1 MNSGGRIFVAGHL
14 GLVGSAL
21 VRRLQRQGYTD
32 LILRT
37 RAELDLTNETAVR
50 KFFAEEHPAYV
61 FLAAAKVGG
70 ILANDSSPVDFLREN
85 LLIQNNVIHEA
96 YTSGVERLLFL
107 GSSCVYPKNAPQ
119 PIKEEYLLSGPLE
132 PTNRAYALAKISGI
146 EMCWAYNRQ
155 YGTRSIAAMPT
166 NLYGPNDNYNLHTSH
181 VVPALIKKFHQAK
194 LHHARTVTIWG
205 SGTPRREFLFSDD
218 AADACIWLMN
228 LSEASIGQIMRSKG
242 PPLVNVGWGRDLT
255 IRELACIVGE
265 IVGVDCELVFDGS
278 KPDGTPRKLLD
289 TTRLNS
295 LGWHPN
301 TSLREGIRMTYEA
314 YCRDVAS
321 DPSSAHHAKQDQIAS
336 YKAGT

>member
-1 MNSGGRIFVAGHL
+1 MKFESRIFVAGHR

-21 VRRLQRQGYTD
+21 VRRLQGQGFTN
-32 LILRT
+32 LVTRT
-37 RAELDLTNETAVR
+37 RAELDLTDETAVR
-50 KFFAEEHPAYV
+50 KFFAEERPAHV

-70 ILANDSSPVDFLREN
+70 IVANDSSPVDFLREN

-96 YTSGVERLLFL
+96 YRNGVERLLFL
-107 GSSCVYPKNAPQ
+107 GSSCVYPKNSPQ

-155 YGTRSIAAMPT
+155 YGTHYIAAMPT
-166 NLYGPNDNYNLHTSH
+166 NLYGPNDNYNAQTSH
-181 VVPALIKKFHQAK
+181 VLPALINKFHQAK

-228 LSEASIGQIMRSKG
+228 LKEDALGRIVRSEG
-242 PPLVNVGWGRDLT
+242 PPLVNVGWGRDLS
-255 IRELACIVGE
+255 IRELAYMIGE
-265 IVGVDCELVFDGS
+265 IVGANRELLFDGS

-289 TTRLNS
+289 TTLLYS
-295 LGWHPN
+295 LGWHPS
-301 TSLREGIRMTYEA
+301 TPLREGIRMTYDA

-321 DPSSAHHAKQDQIAS
+321 DSTSGHGQQNQLAS
-336 YKAGT
+336 NKV

>member
-1 MNSGGRIFVAGHL
+1 MNSESRIFVAGHL

-21 VRRLQRQGYTD
+21 VRRLQSRGFTD
-32 LILRT
+32 LITRT
-37 RAELDLTNETAVR
+37 RAELDLTHEAAVR
-50 KFFAEEHPAYV
+50 KFFAEERPAYV

-70 ILANDSSPVDFLREN
+70 IVANESSPVAFLREN

-96 YTSGVERLLFL
+96 YRSGVERLLFL
-107 GSSCVYPKNAPQ
+107 GSSCVYPKDAPQ
-119 PIKEEYLLSGPLE
+119 PIREEYLLSSPLE

-155 YGTRSIAAMPT
+155 YGTRFIAAMPT
-166 NLYGPNDNYNLHTSH
+166 NLYGPNDNFNLHTSH
-181 VVPALIKKFHQAK
+181 VVPALIRKFHEAK
-194 LHHARTVTIWG
+194 LRRSRTVMIWG
-205 SGTPRREFLFSDD
+205 SGTPRREFLFSED

-228 LSEASIGQIMRSKG
+228 LNEEAMGRVMGSEG

-255 IRELACIVGE
+255 IRELAFIVGE

-289 TTRLNS
+289 TTLLDS
-295 LGWHPN
+295 LGWQPS
-301 TSLREGIRMTYEA
+301 TSLREGIRMTYDA

-321 DPSSAHHAKQDQIAS
+321 DSTSRHAQQHPIAS
-336 YKAGT
+336 HKA

>member
-1 MNSGGRIFVAGHL
+1 MKSESRIFVAGHR

-21 VRRLQRQGYTD
+21 VRRLQSQGFTD

-37 RAELDLTNETAVR
+37 RAELDLTDEAAVR
-50 KFFAEEHPAYV
+50 MFFAEEHPDYV

-70 ILANDSSPVDFLREN
+70 IVANEDSPVDFLREN

-96 YTSGVERLLFL
+96 YRNGVERLLFL

-119 PIKEEYLLSGPLE
+119 PIREEYLLSGPLE

-155 YGTRSIAAMPT
+155 YGTRFIAAMPT
-166 NLYGPNDNYNLHTSH
+166 NLYGPNDDYNVRTSH
-181 VVPALIKKFHQAK
+181 VLPALIKKFHQAK
-194 LHHARTVTIWG
+194 LQHARTVTIWG

-228 LSEASIGQIMRSKG
+228 LSESSIGRVMRSEG

-255 IRELACIVGE
+255 IRELAHIVGE
-265 IVGVDCELVFDGS
+265 IVGANCELVFDRS

-289 TTRLNS
+289 ITLLDS
-295 LGWHPN
+295 LGWHAN
-301 TSLREGIRMTYEA
+301 TSLREGIRMTYDA
-314 YCRDVAS
+314 YCRDFAN
-321 DPSSAHHAKQDQIAS
+321 DPSLAHAKQDRIPS

>member
-1 MNSGGRIFVAGHL
+1 MKSESRIFVAGHR

-21 VRRLQRQGYTD
+21 VRRLQGQGFTN
-32 LILRT
+32 LTTRT

-50 KFFAEEHPAYV
+50 KFFAEERPAYV

-70 ILANDSSPVDFLREN
+70 IVANDSSPVEFLREN

-96 YTSGVERLLFL
+96 YRNGVEHLLFL
-107 GSSCVYPKNAPQ
+107 GSSCVYPKNSPQ
-119 PIKEEYLLSGPLE
+119 PIREEYLLSGPLE

-155 YGTRSIAAMPT
+155 YGTRFIAAMPT
-166 NLYGPNDNYNLHTSH
+166 NLYGPNDNYNVQTSH
-181 VVPALIKKFHQAK
+181 VLPALINKFHQAK

-218 AADACIWLMN
+218 AADACIWLMH
-228 LSEASIGQIMRSKG
+228 LKEDAMSRIIRSEG
-242 PPLVNVGWGRDLT
+242 PPLVNVGWGRDLS
-255 IRELACIVGE
+255 IRELAHVVGE
-265 IVGVDCELVFDGS
+265 IVGANCDLVFDGS

-289 TTRLNS
+289 TTLLDS
-295 LGWHPN
+295 LGWHPS
-301 TSLREGIRMTYEA
+301 TSLREGIRMTYDA

-321 DPSSAHHAKQDQIAS
+321 DSTSGHAQQNQLAS
-336 YKAGT
+336 HKV